1 MRTSGRHEIV
11 CGDCA
16 RKESLEQVPVAECAG
31 AGAASL
37 LKALTSGGCSH
48 HNCQSHFVQMGCAGV
63 VEDEDKNALKNEG
76 DQ

>member
-1 MRTSGRHEIV
+1 
-11 CGDCA
+11 
-16 RKESLEQVPVAECAG
+16 VPVAECAG